1 MFVQV
6 IFVVDTVCS
15 NLLQILLKQ
24 TILAYF
30 LTKSYSQAMFFSLL
44 IYNAKFFP
52 QMTNFLLVA
61 RLNTFLYQF
70 IFNDKTNVHCSL
82 LTLILIQTYA
92 RFKRVYLKSP
102 YQVLDT
108 KYGHCY

>member
-15 NLLQILLKQ
+15 NLLQILLEQ
-24 TILAYF
+24 TISAYF
-30 LTKSYSQAMFFSLL
+30 LTKSYSQAMFFLLL

-61 RLNTFLYQF
+61 SRLNTFIYQF
-70 IFNDKTNVHCSL
+70 IFIDNTNVHC
-82 LTLILIQTYA
+82 
-92 RFKRVYLKSP
+92 
-102 YQVLDT
+102 
-108 KYGHCY
+108 

>member
-15 NLLQILLKQ
+15 NLLQILLEQ
-24 TILAYF
+24 TISAYF

-61 RLNTFLYQF
+61 SRLNTFLYQF
-70 IFNDKTNVHCSL
+70 IFNDKTNVHC
-82 LTLILIQTYA
+82 
-92 RFKRVYLKSP
+92 
-102 YQVLDT
+102 
-108 KYGHCY
+108 